1 MGWVAGGDE
10 VVSLDMSRKM
20 DYLHCSLAD
29 SARGTVAD
37 GSDAKSENVVKRC
50 IDARVARD
58 DFVLDNH

>member
-1 MGWVAGGDE
+1 
-10 VVSLDMSRKM
+10 M

-29 SARGTVAD
+29 PAQGTVAD

-58 DFVLDNH
+58 DFFAKPHEL